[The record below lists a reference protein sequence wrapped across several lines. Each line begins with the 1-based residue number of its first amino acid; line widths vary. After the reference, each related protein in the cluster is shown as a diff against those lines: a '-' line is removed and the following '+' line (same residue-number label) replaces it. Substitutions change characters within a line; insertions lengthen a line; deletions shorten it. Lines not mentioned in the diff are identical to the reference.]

1 MRVPYGTFFSVSGA
15 RPINH
20 PSNDSPLEPH
30 LLSLLLLLLLLLLLS
45 LLLLFIIIIAII
57 TNIIPTG
64 FLLSFSLFR
73 PESFFKS
80 LFV

>member
-30 LLSLLLLLLLLLLLS
+30 LLSLLLLLLLLLLS

>member
-30 LLSLLLLLLLLLLLS
+30 LLSLLLLLLLLLLL
-45 LLLLFIIIIAII
+45 FIIIIAII